1 MPRIHRTI
9 LTLATIIAGA
19 AVAARAQEAATTKPS
34 ADTRPVAGK
43 YAVDPVRLTAPTVV
57 STAWAAARG
66 KDIVLVDARDKAAD
80 FAAGHAAGAVHMP
93 ASYLRGPRDGVPDE
107 ILAPADL
114 APKIGALGIDA
125 STEVVVYASEKL
137 QDATLA
143 AVALLS
149 LGHKK
154 VAVLEGGLVAWKAE
168 GRAMS
173 TETPKPV
180 AKTYV
185 PGPAPDFVAVS
196 VKEVASASKD
206 GAAVI
211 MDSRPL
217 DQFTGEAKTDERAG
231 HIPGSRNRPVAADWA
246 KSDAGL
252 FWRGKDELRKGYE
265 ASGVRFD
272 RPVIATCRS
281 GHQATQTYFT
291 LKFLLG
297 HPDVRLY
304 DGSWKDWSSRPEL
317 PAETGAPK

>member
-1 MPRIHRTI
+1 MPRIHRT
-9 LTLATIIAGA
+9 LRTLATIIAGA
-19 AVAARAQEAATTKPS
+19 AGAARAQEAPTTKPP

-43 YAVDPVRLTAPTVV
+43 WAVDPVRLTAPTVV

-125 STEVVVYASEKL
+125 ETEVVVYASEKL

-154 VAVLEGGLVAWKAE
+154 VAVLEGGLVAWKSE

-173 TETPKPV
+173 TDAPKPV
-180 AKTYV
+180 VKTYL
-185 PGPAPDFVAVS
+185 PRPAPDFVTVS
-196 VKEVASASKD
+196 VREVAAASRD
-206 GAAVI
+206 GSAVI
-211 MDSRPL
+211 LDSRPA
-217 DQFTGEAKTDERAG
+217 DQFSGESKSDERPG

-246 KSDAGL
+246 KSDVGL
-252 FWRGKDELRKGYE
+252 FWRGKDDLRKGYE
-265 ASGVRFD
+265 AAGVRFD
-272 RPVIATCRS
+272 RPVVATCRS

-304 DGSWKDWSSRPEL
+304 DGSWKDWSARPDL
-317 PAETGAPK
+317 PVETGAPK